1 LVAQDVNAKTKQQCI
16 SHFISLPLNENTSDK
31 IQSINALAMKAQ
43 QERQQ
48 IVNEQNS
55 VPTVFSDISNPIL
68 AQVALF
74 GRLLE
79 HYGLDEEDNQEQ
91 EIEDKIVDGL
101 RSHVK
106 QDIEKV
112 SPPKYIPEQE
122 ILSKEIC
129 EKIKDKSVNKSRKL
143 AKRERKEMKKLMAM
157 IVEIE
162 LKKIANKVEYLDKL
176 DEAISKE
183 KEQVKEMHSQIFAE
197 RMSLALSRNERK
209 NA

>member
-1 LVAQDVNAKTKQQCI
+1 MSDKTKQQCI

-43 QERQQ
+43 QEKHQ

-55 VPTVFSDISNPIL
+55 VPTVFSDVSNPIL

-79 HYGLDEEDNQEQ
+79 HYGLDDEDKQEQ
-91 EIEDKIVDGL
+91 VMEDKIVDGL
-101 RSHVK
+101 RSHAK
-106 QDIEKV
+106 QETEQIV
-112 SPPKYIPEQE
+112 RPQYIPEQE
-122 ILSKEIC
+122 LLSKEIC
-129 EKIKDKSVNKSRKL
+129 EKVKDKSINKSKKL